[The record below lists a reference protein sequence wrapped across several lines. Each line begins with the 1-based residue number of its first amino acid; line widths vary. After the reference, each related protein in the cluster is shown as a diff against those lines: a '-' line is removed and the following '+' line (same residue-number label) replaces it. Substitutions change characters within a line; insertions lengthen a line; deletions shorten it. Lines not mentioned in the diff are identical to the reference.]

1 MDVKFEF
8 ALTLANLQRLTRL
21 QGNFG
26 LSSLLNFW
34 IRRHFIPTSLCVS
47 ESYFKK
53 ETSIYKVIEAKF
65 GKNMDRREKIE
76 KRNQSYKR

>member
-1 MDVKFEF
+1 
-8 ALTLANLQRLTRL
+8 LAYYL
-21 QGNFG
+21 G
-26 LSSLLNFW
+26 LS
-34 IRRHFIPTSLCVS
+34 TVGVS

-65 GKNMDRREKIE
+65 GKNMDRREKID